1 MVKKR
6 AEIKKLIERYIAEL
20 GKFGVEVSR
29 VFLYGSYAK
38 GKQKEY
44 SDIDIAIVS
53 PSFKKMDIFERQE
66 ILSKAHHNFGE
77 PLEPIGLTPEQV
89 INKQGFVREI
99 LENGIVVYNSKK

>member
-6 AEIKKLIERYIAEL
+6 AEIKKLIDRYITEL
-20 GKFGVEVSR
+20 GKFGIDVSS

-44 SDIDIAIVS
+44 SDIDIAVVS

-77 PLEPIGLTPEQV
+77 PIEPIGLTPEQV

-99 LENGIVVYNSKK
+99 LENGIVVYNSNK